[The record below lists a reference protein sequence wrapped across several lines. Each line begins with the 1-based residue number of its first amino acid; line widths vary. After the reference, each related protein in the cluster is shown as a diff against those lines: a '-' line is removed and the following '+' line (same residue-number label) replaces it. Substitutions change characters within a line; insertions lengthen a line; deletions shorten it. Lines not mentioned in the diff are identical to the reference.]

1 MLYSIKIYVIAI
13 AVFCLA
19 LGSVRAQLQSRADSL
34 LRVQQTATLT
44 LRCHAPQAQYVAP
57 VYGMIEAT
65 SGSTVFIAG
74 DQSVG
79 SIRPYTSRPLNR
91 GNEMNQGG
99 ELELRI
105 IGRNIYFNKMVD
117 HLELMDIT
125 GQVILTQYNTR
136 RTSLGDIRSG
146 IYILR
151 CSSNGRLSTNK
162 FILR

>member
-1 MLYSIKIYVIAI
+1 MQYSLKIYII
-13 AVFCLA
+13 LTLA
-19 LGSVRAQLQSRADSL
+19 LLSLAKLQAQIQTKADSL
-34 LRVQQTATLT
+34 IRSKQAATMT
-44 LRCHAPQAQYVAP
+44 LRCLPPQVQYIAP

-79 SIRPYTSRPLNR
+79 SIRPRSSRALNR
-91 GNEMNQGG
+91 ANEMAQGG

-105 IGRNIYFNKMVD
+105 IGRNIYFNKTVD
-117 HLELMDIT
+117 HLELIDIT
-125 GQVILTQYNTR
+125 GQVVLTQYNTR
-136 RTSLGDIRSG
+136 RTSLGDLRSG

-151 CSSNGRLSTNK
+151 CSSGGRQSTNK

>member
-1 MLYSIKIYVIAI
+1 MPMSQAP
-13 AVFCLA
+13 A
-19 LGSVRAQLQSRADSL
+19 LS
-34 LRVQQTATLT
+34 
-44 LRCHAPQAQYVAP
+44 LRCRAPQAHFAPP

-79 SIRPYTSRPLNR
+79 SIRPHTSRPLNR
-91 GNEMNQGG
+91 GNEMSGGG

-105 IGRNIYFNKMVD
+105 LGRNIYFSKTVD
-117 HLELMDIT
+117 HLELIDIT
-125 GQVILTQYNTR
+125 GQPILVQYNTR
-136 RTSLGDIRSG
+136 RTSLGDIRPG

-151 CSSNGRLSTNK
+151 CSSGGRQSTNK